1 MNRTL
6 VDLWVGFFVALGMA
20 AIVFLALK
28 VANQSSFRAAPSYEV
43 HANFSNIGGLKLRA
57 PVKSAG
63 VVVGRVTDI
72 QFDTK
77 MYQANVTMAIDK
89 HFEFSLDSSASIITS
104 GLLGEQY
111 VGLDVGSEEMMLKEG
126 DTIEFTSS
134 ALLLEKLIG
143 ALGFNQAGQSNQ
155 ESNSSEPNS
164 TESEKTA
171 IQSTKVTSDE

>member
-20 AIVFLALK
+20 AVVFLALK

-43 HANFSNIGGLKLRA
+43 HAYFTNIGGLKMRS

-72 QFDTK
+72 QLDTSN
-77 MYQANVTMAIDK
+77 YQAKVSMALDNRY
-89 HFEFSLDSSASIITS
+89 EFSVDSSASIITS

-111 VGLDVGSEEMMLKEG
+111 VDLDVGAEEDMLKAG

-143 ALGFNQAGQSNQ
+143 EFGLNKAT
-155 ESNSSEPNS
+155 S
-164 TESEKTA
+164 TSAEETNH
-171 IQSTKVTSDE
+171 E

>member
-6 VDLWVGFFVALGMA
+6 VDLWVGFFVALGIA
-20 AIVFLALK
+20 AVVFLALK

-43 HANFSNIGGLKLRA
+43 NAYFTNIGGLKMRS

-63 VVVGRVTDI
+63 VVVGRVTHI
-72 QFDTK
+72 QLDTTNYK
-77 MYQANVTMAIDK
+77 AKVSMAIDK
-89 HFEFSLDSSASIITS
+89 RYEFSVDSSASIITS

-111 VGLDVGSEEMMLKEG
+111 VGLDVGAEEDMLKEG

-143 ALGFNQAGQSNQ
+143 EFGLNKATSTSA
-155 ESNSSEPNS
+155 EASSHE
-164 TESEKTA
+164 
-171 IQSTKVTSDE
+171 

>member
-6 VDLWVGFFVALGMA
+6 VDLWVGFFVALGLV

-28 VANQSSFRAAPSYEV
+28 VANQSSFRAPPSYEV
-43 HANFSNIGGLKLRA
+43 HAYFTNIGGLKLRS

-72 QFDTK
+72 QLDTTN
-77 MYQANVTMAIDK
+77 YQAKVSMAV
-89 HFEFSLDSSASIITS
+89 EQRYAFSSDSSASIITS

-111 VGLDVGSEEMMLKEG
+111 IGLDVGSEEQMLAGG

-143 ALGFNQAGQSNQ
+143 ALALNKASLND
-155 ESNSSEPNS
+155 ETTNS
-164 TESEKTA
+164 TEGAYDEQHNDEKNDN
-171 IQSTKVTSDE
+171 K

>member
-20 AIVFLALK
+20 AVVFLALK

-43 HANFSNIGGLKLRA
+43 HAYFTNIGGLKMRS

-72 QFDTK
+72 QLDTAN
-77 MYQANVTMAIDK
+77 YQAKVSMAIDNRY
-89 HFEFSLDSSASIITS
+89 EFSLDSSASIITS

-111 VGLDVGSEEMMLKEG
+111 VGLDVGAEEEMLKAG

-143 ALGFNQAGQSNQ
+143 EFGLNKATN
-155 ESNSSEPNS
+155 
-164 TESEKTA
+164 
-171 IQSTKVTSDE
+171 TSAEETNHE